1 MFERK
6 GVVIVSKGE
15 SGLTEDDLLMAVL
28 DAGAEEVN
36 DLEENF
42 EVVSAFTDL
51 MSVRTALV
59 DAGIEYDSAEQDYR
73 AATEVALDADG
84 AKKFLRLVDALEDS
98 DDVQNVYSNADISD
112 EVLAELDA

>member
-6 GVVIVSKGE
+6 GVVNVPKGE

-36 DLEENF
+36 DLGENF

-51 MSVRTALV
+51 MAVRTALV

-84 AKKFLRLVDALEDS
+84 AKKFLRLVEP
-98 DDVQNVYSNADISD
+98 
-112 EVLAELDA
+112 